1 MRKTSR
7 AAAVNRPPESA
18 LVEKLLSLV
27 GLAVAIELVLFK
39 FMPDIST
46 GVIQGNPSNLTD
58 FGLFRRDYL
67 ELGTLAYTRFL
78 GNQILWHVAQSI
90 SGLVH
95 SPDVRLHPL
104 RIAAGVLTPL
114 YACVGAYPVL
124 RGGFGLNWRYFMA
137 AYAAMVLM
145 SLYVFYPYDMP
156 ALALISVALYLLLKG
171 DMGLTLVFMLL
182 TGLFRETSFHVVTWV
197 GLWMIIDRTRPLRE
211 RMLWFVAFAA
221 AFVLE
226 YKSLRHFYPGPVT
239 GEGHILIDP
248 RAIFLAPGMLSL
260 TAICSLGLQAV
271 FALVCLNRLWPIRTP
286 DWRRGFFIANCCVLP
301 GWWIFYR
308 MMDGNLAEFR
318 LLLPAVLPCVYGL
331 AYASAAPAPA
341 PAQSGM

>member
-1 MRKTSR
+1 
-7 AAAVNRPPESA
+7 VNRAPESA
-18 LVEKLLSLV
+18 SVEKLLSLV
-27 GLAVAIELVLFK
+27 GLAFAIELVFFK

-46 GVIQGNPSNLTD
+46 GVIQGNPSSLTD
-58 FGLFRRDYL
+58 FALFKRDYL
-67 ELGTLAYTRFL
+67 QLGTLAYTRFL
-78 GNQILWHVAQSI
+78 GNRILWHLARI
-90 SGLVH
+90 IAGFVH
-95 SPDVRLHPL
+95 SQDMRLHPL

-114 YACVGAYPVL
+114 YACIGAYPVL
-124 RGGFGLNWRYFMA
+124 RGRLGLNWRYFMA

-156 ALALISVALYLLLKG
+156 ALALISVALYFLLQG
-171 DMGLTLVFMLL
+171 NMGLTLVFMLL

-197 GLWMIIDRTRPLRE
+197 GLWMIIARTRPLQE
-211 RMLWFVAFAA
+211 RVLWFAAFAA

-226 YKSLRHFYPGPVT
+226 YKLLRHFYPGPVT

-260 TAICSLGLQAV
+260 TAICSLGLQVV
-271 FALVCLNRLWPIRTP
+271 FALVCLNRLWPSKTP

-308 MMDGNLAEFR
+308 MMDGNMAEFR

-331 AYASAAPAPA
+331 AYVSAAPARPL
-341 PAQSGM
+341 AQSGM